1 MHLLREQSMKK
12 LKVCLIGGGTGLSV
26 MARGLKEYPVD
37 ITAIVTVAD
46 DGGSTG
52 KIRDVMDIPAPGDIR
67 NVLAA
72 LSDVEPML
80 EKLFQYRFNSDTLG
94 GHPVGNL
101 MIAAMTDVTDDF
113 GHAVKELSKI
123 LNVKGTVIPS
133 TNTSPILN
141 AVMEDGE
148 IVVGESLIPLKLKR
162 IDSVFLTPGYIKPMQ
177 EAVDAVLEADL
188 IVLGPGSLY
197 TSIIPNLVIRELGD
211 AVIESKAKKLYVSN
225 IMTQPGE
232 TTDYSVSD
240 HIEAIHKHVAS
251 PFIQFVIANEIVL
264 QNKINENYEKRNS
277 KFVTCDSENIKR
289 LGVTLITD
297 DNLVEINEEGAV
309 RHNNE
314 VLAEMIY
321 ELALSEISTIEFTQ
335 KEGE

>member
-1 MHLLREQSMKK
+1 MRR
-12 LKVCLIGGGTGLSV
+12 LKICLIGGGTGLSV
-26 MARGLKEYPVD
+26 MARGLKHYPVE

-52 KIRDVMDIPAPGDIR
+52 KIRDVMDIPAPGDVR

-80 EKLFQYRFNSDTLG
+80 EKLFQYRFNDETLG

-101 MIAAMTDVTDDF
+101 MLAAMTDVTSDF

-141 AVMEDGE
+141 AIMEDGE
-148 IVVGESLIPLKLKR
+148 IVVGESLIPLKDKK
-162 IDSVFLTPGYIKPMQ
+162 IDSVFLTPSNIKPMK
-177 EAVDAVLEADL
+177 EAVDALLESDL
-188 IVLGPGSLY
+188 IVMGPGSLY
-197 TSIIPNLVIRELGD
+197 TSIIPNLVLDELAEAIVKSD
-211 AVIESKAKKLYVSN
+211 AKKLYVSN
-225 IMTQPGE
+225 IMTQRGE
-232 TTDYSVSD
+232 TIDYTVAD
-240 HIEAIHKHVAS
+240 HIEAIHKHVGH
-251 PFIQFVIANEIVL
+251 PFIQFVIANDTTFN
-264 QNKINENYEKRNS
+264 NKIHNNYALNNSTFVHCDHDRIRKMGIELIADNEL
-277 KFVTCDSENIKR
+277 VDI
-289 LGVTLITD
+289 
-297 DNLVEINEEGAV
+297 NLDGIV

-314 VLAEMIY
+314 ILADMIY
-321 ELALSEISTIEFTQ
+321 ELALSEISTIEFNQ